1 MKAYKIQNIEG
12 KPIKIEESFNKFYT
26 SFSKDSIIIISN
38 NERKI
43 KLMRSKAPYS
53 YKFDVI
59 ESFEDYCWE
68 DILDFKLEYSVY
80 RYGDIKRAYQA
91 ICEFWPMT
99 VRDTL
104 LSFAAEIEYGGLI
117 DKLELIVNKAR
128 QYTNATE
135 SEWSF
140 SLTRFLKEFNNIDY
154 FIDRNK
160 YLSEKNK
167 STNKKYTDDKWHS
180 I

>member
-12 KPIKIEESFNKFYT
+12 QPIEIEESFNKFYT
-26 SFSKDSIIIISN
+26 SFSKDTIIILSN
-38 NERKI
+38 NERKMQ
-43 KLMRSKAPYS
+43 LMRSKAPYS
-53 YKFDVI
+53 YRFDVI
-59 ESFEDYCWE
+59 ESFEDYYWE

-80 RYGDIKRAYQA
+80 RYGNIKRAYQA
-91 ICEFWPMT
+91 ICEFWPTT
-99 VRDTL
+99 VRGTL
-104 LSFAAEIEYGGLI
+104 RSFAAGIEYNGLN

-128 QYTNATE
+128 KYTSATQ

-154 FIDRNK
+154 FIGRNN
-160 YLSEKNK
+160 YISENNK
-167 STNKKYTDDKWHS
+167 STNKKYSDDQWHS